1 MKNYLIFNGV
11 NTLTDLNLHIDELPI
26 IGSFE
31 ESKDLIEVTGRD
43 GFFPHFLKIQI
54 KGTDNTI
61 GNPSGN
67 HRSSSDPF

>member
-31 ESKDLIEVTGRD
+31 
-43 GFFPHFLKIQI
+43 
-54 KGTDNTI
+54 
-61 GNPSGN
+61 
-67 HRSSSDPF
+67 